1 MSLKSDLPPAR
12 SGSPLHWSGEV
23 YDDLGIAL
31 LVAALILVGL
41 LFGDYG
47 ITHDEAVQNEYGRM
61 ILAYYTSFF
70 QDSSA
75 LEYLDLFHYGGF
87 FDLLAAI
94 LNLFSPLGVY
104 ETRHLLGGAL
114 GVVGLAGVWRL
125 GRLLGGERAGVLALV
140 LLALTPPF
148 WGHMFNNP
156 KDAPFASAMLWTLYY
171 LCRFVHESPTPPR
184 SARIGFGIALG
195 IALGIRAGAL
205 LMLFYLGIGLGLRL
219 LGLYIRMK
227 NFGLIWR
234 ESLVMLRSI
243 LMPLGLAYAVMA
255 LLWPWSYQS
264 PLNPLQALMG
274 FSTLGIGIE
283 TKMGGQVYTANHLP
297 AFYIPGYLAVTLP
310 EIVLAGL
317 GVALVMF
324 LGWLKQRRHGLPFP
338 PGTMNLFLTAMAGLF
353 PVLLFV
359 LMRPTAYNGLRH
371 FLFVVPPLAVLAAV
385 ALDRLWEMLWRL
397 HHWAGR
403 GFTIVLMGLM
413 VVQAWQMAMLHPHQY
428 IFYNQLVGGVAGAEG
443 KWEMDYWSNSLREAT
458 LALADYVDNEQRE
471 LGGEPKTWKV
481 MVCGHA
487 LSSYYYFPPNLVFT
501 KEQEEADFMVMYTV
515 INCQSY
521 FEGRTIAKIQRFGV
535 PLALV
540 RDRRYMAIRG
550 VGR

>member
-1 MSLKSDLPPAR
+1 MSLKSDLPTAR
-12 SGSPLHWSGEV
+12 SGSPLHWSGDV

-70 QDSSA
+70 QDRSA

-94 LNLFSPLGVY
+94 ANEVSPLGVF
-104 ETRHLLGGAL
+104 ETRHLLGGVL

-156 KDAPFASAMLWTLYY
+156 KDAPFASAMLWALYY
-171 LCRFVHESPTPPR
+171 LCRLVQELPMPSR

-195 IALGIRAGAL
+195 VAMGIRAGAL
-205 LMLFYLGIGLGLRL
+205 LMLFYLGLGLGLRL
-219 LGLYIRMK
+219 LGLYIRLK
-227 NFGLIWR
+227 SLSLLWR

-243 LMPLGLAYAVMA
+243 LMPLALAYAVMA
-255 LLWPWSYQS
+255 VLWPWSYQDF
-264 PLNPLQALMG
+264 LNPLRALLG
-274 FSTLGIGIE
+274 FSTLGIGIK
-283 TKMGGQVYTANHLP
+283 TNMGGQVYTADHLP
-297 AFYIPGYLAVTLP
+297 ASYIPGYLVATLP

-317 GVALVMF
+317 AVGAVMF
-324 LGWLKQRRHGLPFP
+324 LFWLKDRRHGVPFP
-338 PGTMNLFLTAMAGLF
+338 QGSMNLFLTALTALF
-353 PVLLFV
+353 PLIMFV

-371 FLFVVPPLAVLAAV
+371 FLFVVPPLVVLAAF
-385 ALDRLWEMLWRL
+385 ALDRVWESLWRF
-397 HHWAGR
+397 HHWFGR
-403 GFTIVLMGLM
+403 GFTVILMGLM
-413 VVQAWQMAMLHPHQY
+413 VVLAWQMAMLHPHQY
-428 IFYNQLVGGVAGAEG
+428 IFYNHLVGGVAGAEG

-458 LALADYVDNEQRE
+458 LALADYVDNEQAE
-471 LGGEPKTWKV
+471 LGGENKIWKV
-481 MVCGHA
+481 AVCGHA
-487 LSSYYYFPPNLVFT
+487 LSAYYYFSPQLVYT
-501 KEQEEADFMVMYTV
+501 KRLEEADFMITYTV
-515 INCQSY
+515 EDCHKKS
-521 FEGRTIAKIQRFGV
+521 EGRTIAKIQRFGV

-540 RDRRYMAIRG
+540 RDRRYLSIHG
-550 VGR
+550 EGR

>member
-1 MSLKSDLPPAR
+1 MSLKSDLPPVR

-31 LVAALILVGL
+31 LVAALLLVGL

-104 ETRHLLGGAL
+104 ETRHLLGGVL

-171 LCRFVHESPTPPR
+171 LCRFIQESPAPSR

-205 LMLFYLGIGLGLRL
+205 LMLFYLGLGLGLRL

-283 TKMGGQVYTANHLP
+283 TKMGGQVYTADHLP

-317 GVALVMF
+317 GVALVLF
-324 LGWLKQRRHGLPFP
+324 LGWLKQRRP
-338 PGTMNLFLTAMAGLF
+338 
-353 PVLLFV
+353 
-359 LMRPTAYNGLRH
+359 
-371 FLFVVPPLAVLAAV
+371 
-385 ALDRLWEMLWRL
+385 
-397 HHWAGR
+397 
-403 GFTIVLMGLM
+403 
-413 VVQAWQMAMLHPHQY
+413 
-428 IFYNQLVGGVAGAEG
+428 
-443 KWEMDYWSNSLREAT
+443 
-458 LALADYVDNEQRE
+458 
-471 LGGEPKTWKV
+471 
-481 MVCGHA
+481 
-487 LSSYYYFPPNLVFT
+487 
-501 KEQEEADFMVMYTV
+501 
-515 INCQSY
+515 
-521 FEGRTIAKIQRFGV
+521 
-535 PLALV
+535 
-540 RDRRYMAIRG
+540 
-550 VGR
+550 